1 MDSLRFIFISCMC
14 DEILFND
21 GTNNINDGNYLLIAN
36 ENTFVTSSSMVAR
49 YNMFLNQFN
58 VIESSTITHE
68 SLSSESN
75 QISFFDF
82 DT

>member
-1 MDSLRFIFISCMC
+1 MY

-58 VIESSTITHE
+58 VIESSTITHK

-75 QISFFDF
+75 QISFFDSVSLLS
-82 DT
+82 

>member
-1 MDSLRFIFISCMC
+1 MY

-58 VIESSTITHE
+58 VIESSTITQE

-75 QISFFDF
+75 QISFFDSVSLLS
-82 DT
+82 